1 MEVKDNSHLA
11 HLSADVSLTCNLL
24 MTTSVS
30 RSHVNKWHDVFAVWR
45 LLMVEPG
52 WRQDPRR
59 ETALP
64 LQADTAPD
72 RSMARAN
79 DAAIRES
86 SNGLP
91 QSSQHA
97 DA

>member
-24 MTTSVS
+24 MAT
-30 RSHVNKWHDVFAVWR
+30 RWHDAFPVLR

-64 LQADTAPD
+64 LKADTAPD
-72 RSMARAN
+72 RSIARAH

-91 QSSQHA
+91 QSSQYV